1 MHNRLKEKLQNREKA
16 IGTFFES
23 GSTITAECLALGGL
37 DYIIIDTEHGPFE
50 TESAMEFI
58 CACQRRKMT
67 PLVRVKDKYRSSI
80 LKMLDVGA
88 MGIVIPGIESVAEV
102 NDIVRY
108 GKYYPVGER
117 GVAYARGCG
126 YGFADSLSITDY
138 FAEANRET
146 LLLPQCET
154 AGCLDRIEEIAAI
167 EGIDGIFIGPYDLST
182 ALGKPGQFTAPE
194 VISAIDRILKAC
206 QQAGKF
212 SMIYADDTA
221 AAKRRFQQ
229 GFDSVAVNMD
239 TILFIRMIQN
249 LVRDLRH

>member
-1 MHNRLKEKLQNREKA
+1 M
-16 IGTFFES
+16 
-23 GSTITAECLALGGL
+23 
-37 DYIIIDTEHGPFE
+37 
-50 TESAMEFI
+50 
-58 CACQRRKMT
+58 
-67 PLVRVKDKYRSSI
+67 
-80 LKMLDVGA
+80 
-88 MGIVIPGIESVAEV
+88 
-102 NDIVRY
+102 
-108 GKYYPVGER
+108 
-117 GVAYARGCG
+117 
-126 YGFADSLSITDY
+126 
-138 FAEANRET
+138 
-146 LLLPQCET
+146 PQCET